1 MSDADRRLQIGLFVL
16 RLTLG
21 IFFLQWAIEKF
32 VNPGR
37 TLRYFGH
44 LYQTTLPGE
53 LVPIMGIL
61 QTALALTLS
70 VGAFR
75 RLTYGSA
82 LVLHL
87 SSVVVTWP
95 LLINP
100 FDPETHNHL
109 FLTGV
114 PVLAALWLLYLVR
127 ERDVVSFDGWRERS

>member
-1 MSDADRRLQIGLFVL
+1 MSDRDRRLQVGLLVL

-37 TLRYFGH
+37 TLRIFGH
-44 LYQTTLPGE
+44 LYQTTLPLE

-61 QTALALTLS
+61 KTALALVLLA
-70 VGAFR
+70 GAFR
-75 RLTYGSA
+75 RLTYGIA
-82 LVLHL
+82 FVLHL
-87 SSVVVTWP
+87 VSVCVTWP

-100 FDPETHNHL
+100 YDPTTHNHV

-127 ERDVVSFDGWRERS
+127 EKDAFSFDGWRAD